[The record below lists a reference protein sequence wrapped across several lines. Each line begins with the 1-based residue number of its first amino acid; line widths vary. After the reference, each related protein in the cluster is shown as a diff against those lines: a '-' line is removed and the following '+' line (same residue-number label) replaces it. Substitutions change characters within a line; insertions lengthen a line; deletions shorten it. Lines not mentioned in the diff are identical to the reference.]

1 MSRPIVGSIV
11 GPIARGC
18 APVRCAAMAEE
29 RSRRR
34 SWKGL
39 TLVVVTLGASL
50 VAFARYRRHEIARYA
65 QEFDERYR

>member
-1 MSRPIVGSIV
+1 
-11 GPIARGC
+11 
-18 APVRCAAMAEE
+18 MAEE